1 MRGLIVLTAL
11 LFTAFV
17 AITATEGSVVA
28 ADEQPADAI
37 EAPAPDLQGDDAAAA
52 GDDDVV
58 DVQVW
63 TLVAAAGAAAV
74 VLLLLLLR
82 VAMGWV
88 KAPPAQDGGPH

>member
-1 MRGLIVLTAL
+1 MRRLLLAAAL
-11 LFTAFV
+11 LFTAVV
-17 AITATEGSVVA
+17 AIDLTESSTIEA
-28 ADEQPADAI
+28 NEQPGAAV
-37 EAPAPDLQGDDAAAA
+37 EAPAPDLQGEAAA

-74 VLLLLLLR
+74 TLLLLLVR

-88 KAPPAQDGGPH
+88 KPPPAPDDGSH